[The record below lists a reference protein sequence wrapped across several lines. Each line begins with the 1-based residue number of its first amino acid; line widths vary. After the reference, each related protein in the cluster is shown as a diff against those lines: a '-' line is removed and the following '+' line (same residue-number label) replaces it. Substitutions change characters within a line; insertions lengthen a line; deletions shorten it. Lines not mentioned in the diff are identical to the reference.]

1 MKRAL
6 FWIWIIS
13 IVAFAVDWVIVGL
26 SLLSGNYDITAGA
39 YIGLGCLV
47 VMAPTGIAYKLL
59 NNACPHCGKIMP
71 FRSRYCS
78 YCGKEL
84 QHDDKRI

>member
-13 IVAFAVDWVIVGL
+13 IVVFAVDWSIVGL

-39 YIGLGCLV
+39 YIGLGCL
-47 VMAPTGIAYKLL
+47 
-59 NNACPHCGKIMP
+59 
-71 FRSRYCS
+71 
-78 YCGKEL
+78 
-84 QHDDKRI
+84 